1 MEDGIGCM
9 IYPIFSPDRL
19 IIPVLV
25 SWRCKNW
32 AANAFRKLEMTRFG
46 LSSNS
51 ENPVAASGVQLERI
65 RKKECRYRKTSQTY
79 IA

>member
-1 MEDGIGCM
+1 M

-51 ENPVAASGVQLERI
+51 ENPVAAASGVQLERMYLDI
-65 RKKECRYRKTSQTY
+65 VKQVRRT
-79 IA
+79 